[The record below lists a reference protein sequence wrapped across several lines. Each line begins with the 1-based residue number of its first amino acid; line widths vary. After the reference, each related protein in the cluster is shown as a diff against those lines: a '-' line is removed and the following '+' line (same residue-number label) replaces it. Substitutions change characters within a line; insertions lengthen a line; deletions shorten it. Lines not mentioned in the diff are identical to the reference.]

1 MRLVASDIDGT
12 ILGHDGKISSRTIR
26 AFHACRDAGIEVVF
40 VTGRPPRWLYPLR
53 EQIGHSGIVI
63 CSNGAVVWDL
73 EADKLISANAL
84 SIASVLEARRIIKQL
99 RPDALFAAET
109 LTGFH
114 LEPGFIENETSEL
127 LAEFTPAWLDETLTA
142 DDAVVKF
149 LAVTRSGTPDD
160 FLARVQPAVAH
171 LVETTHSA
179 PRTALL
185 EMSAP
190 GINKAVTL
198 AVYAASRGIEA
209 AEVVAF
215 GDMPNDVE
223 MLRWAATVTRWPAAI
238 RRRSAQPASRRPIS
252 TTTAWP
258 RSSRQSSLPCGFS
271 RPRTG
276 PPCTASS
283 APAGRGCAPRQWP
296 LFVNPRRVS

>member
-12 ILGHDGKISSRTIR
+12 ILGHDGKISSRTIS
-26 AFHACRDAGIEVVF
+26 AFRACRDAGIEVVF

-73 EADKLISANAL
+73 EADKLISANSL
-84 SIASVLEARRIIKQL
+84 SIESVLEARRIIKQL

-114 LEPGFIENETSEL
+114 LEPGFIENQTSEL

-149 LAVTRSGTPDD
+149 LAVTRIGTPDD
-160 FLARVQPAVAH
+160 FLAKVQPAVAH

-198 AVYAASRGIEA
+198 AQYAASLGIEA
-209 AEVVAF
+209 ADVVAF

-223 MLRWAATVTRWPAAI
+223 MLRWAGDGYAMASGHPEAISAAGQQAPHFDDDGVAQILEAKLASLREAHPPAH
-238 RRRSAQPASRRPIS
+238 
-252 TTTAWP
+252 THYTAP
-258 RSSRQSSLPCGFS
+258 VQLPFNYS
-271 RPRTG
+271 P
-276 PPCTASS
+276 
-283 APAGRGCAPRQWP
+283 
-296 LFVNPRRVS
+296 